1 MPQGAFYVFPNMKSF
16 GRTSNWLADYL
27 LEEAGVAV
35 LPGTAFGTYGEG
47 YVRLV
52 FSNSMENIMTALD
65 LIAAALG
72 KLTAKGAATTNTE
85 DR

>member
-1 MPQGAFYVFPNMKSF
+1 MSSF

-27 LEEAGVAV
+27 LDEAGVAV

-52 FSNSMENIMTALD
+52 FSNSMENILAALD
-65 LIAAALG
+65 QITPALG
-72 KLTAKGAATTNTE
+72 KLRAN
-85 DR
+85 